1 MTVTDLLRK
10 IQSNLKEE
18 RATIAENMV
27 LGRMQDQ
34 ESYKKSVGVAEGL
47 DRAHQIIG
55 DMMKKLDDEED
66 V

>member
-10 IQSNLKEE
+10 IQSDLKEE

>member
-1 MTVTDLLRK
+1 
-10 IQSNLKEE
+10 
-18 RATIAENMV
+18 MV

-34 ESYKKSVGVAEGL
+34 EAYKKSVGVADGL

>member
-1 MTVTDLLRK
+1 
-10 IQSNLKEE
+10 
-18 RATIAENMV
+18 MV